1 MKHKVLI
8 IEDVPEMAELIRTTL
23 EGVSGVEAR
32 VVHTVLEGRRC
43 ILKDRPDWVL
53 LDEIVPGESPHDLLV
68 EPAMEG
74 IKVILITA
82 AYQPD
87 KPLPRGAL
95 MRMAKWSWKDM
106 LPVRARIAELL
117 NRG

>member
-1 MKHKVLI
+1 MKVLI
-8 IEDVPEMAELIRTTL
+8 IEDVPEMAELIRATL
-23 EGVSGVEAR
+23 EGIPGVETR

-43 ILKDRPDWVL
+43 ILKDRPDWIL
-53 LDEIVPGESPHDLLV
+53 LDEIVPGEDPYSLLS
-68 EPAMEG
+68 EPAIEG
-74 IKVILITA
+74 VRVFLITA
-82 AYQPD
+82 AYQPE

-95 MRMAKWSWKDM
+95 MRMAKWGWKDM